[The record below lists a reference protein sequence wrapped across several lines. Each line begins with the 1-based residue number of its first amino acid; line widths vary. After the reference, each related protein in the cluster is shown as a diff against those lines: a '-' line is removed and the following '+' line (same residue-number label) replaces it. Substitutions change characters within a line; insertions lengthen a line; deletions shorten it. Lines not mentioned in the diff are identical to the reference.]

1 MIRVR
6 ADDDGRSLLRGGL
19 IGKRKWDQNDV
30 AEAIGGRIRHRQ
42 SCPRRRGMLPRTG
55 RCSPPPTRWL
65 LSCSYPRSRCLPAGV
80 KARRSQRNS
89 QTTEIVSGSGFGGS
103 TTVCTEFNNAKA
115 GPVTV
120 FVTPPSIRLILR
132 AETCN
137 APGQVLAEKDT
148 ELVNV
153 GAPAGANH
161 VRLSNPSELDTPYTL
176 RLTFWR

>member
-1 MIRVR
+1 MLSGTH
-6 ADDDGRSLLRGGL
+6 ALASLVFVPALAVSACG
-19 IGKRKWDQNDV
+19 V
-30 AEAIGGRIRHRQ
+30 
-42 SCPRRRGMLPRTG
+42 
-55 RCSPPPTRWL
+55 SPSGPT
-65 LSCSYPRSRCLPAGV
+65 Y
-80 KARRSQRNS
+80 S

-103 TTVCTEFNNAKA
+103 TTVCTGFNNAKA

-120 FVTPPSIRLILR
+120 FVTPPSIHLILR
-132 AETCN
+132 AGTCN

-176 RLTFWR
+176 RLTYWH